1 LPEFAAPDDPPDDSI
16 ASHLYRNE
24 GGGEDRR
31 DAVRKELRRQ
41 ALDDAEKQLGRWVV
55 LIHNGNTDDHY
66 KLGQSIP
73 DEGEIVLH
81 PIHDLEEA
89 QQDGVLGGCEVLIV
103 SDPVER
109 NDLQEYETRLVLI
122 LDGELPDWP
131 RDRTLVRPLH
141 SQSNR
146 KTFDFILAQ
155 ESYGEEEPWSEPVDD
170 HQPPAEEY
178 PAQFRQPSDLLNEE
192 EKSSLMGA
200 VELEPSVEAADDLQ
214 PDSLEAVKALLEAR
228 LSGTKSS
235 EALRNWVVG
244 DPAFLGWVEL
254 SREDGSVSVKA
265 GGRNQGAVLRS
276 IGDEID
282 IDSPIPT
289 EAGTLGP
296 FIGIPITGSWLGFL
310 ARDPQAARREFF
322 RAFRLLPL
330 IDDLIPATTEDG
342 TPVIEAPENRF
353 ERLLESRIDAAQ
365 KRGAAAPGVL
375 VLEHPDGVQML
386 TDRITEQLRGCDWV
400 EVADERLWILLDQP
414 EKGTAAPGITRRLLD
429 NVPGIRGGG
438 VIGVSPGQAARECM
452 DRARSLL
459 RDGDQLRI
467 VDEIS

>member
-1 LPEFAAPDDPPDDSI
+1 
-16 ASHLYRNE
+16 
-24 GGGEDRR
+24 
-31 DAVRKELRRQ
+31 
-41 ALDDAEKQLGRWVV
+41 
-55 LIHNGNTDDHY
+55 
-66 KLGQSIP
+66 
-73 DEGEIVLH
+73 
-81 PIHDLEEA
+81 
-89 QQDGVLGGCEVLIV
+89 
-103 SDPVER
+103 
-109 NDLQEYETRLVLI
+109 
-122 LDGELPDWP
+122 
-131 RDRTLVRPLH
+131 
-141 SQSNR
+141 
-146 KTFDFILAQ
+146 
-155 ESYGEEEPWSEPVDD
+155 
-170 HQPPAEEY
+170 
-178 PAQFRQPSDLLNEE
+178 
-192 EKSSLMGA
+192 
-200 VELEPSVEAADDLQ
+200 
-214 PDSLEAVKALLEAR
+214 
-228 LSGTKSS
+228 
-235 EALRNWVVG
+235 
-244 DPAFLGWVEL
+244 
-254 SREDGSVSVKA
+254 
-265 GGRNQGAVLRS
+265 VLRS